1 MTNQQIGTLSKRLIW
16 LRTLAVSLFIMLA
29 VGFWHFQVVRH
40 TQFQEMAVNNHQRAR
55 SLLAPRGLV
64 FDRHE
69 HLLVDNRKSFTVSI
83 IREHST
89 DLEYTTSFLSQVTR
103 VDKQKIKAALDARK
117 DEPLFRPIAV
127 IEDATLQQVA
137 SVMARRLD
145 AELPDVVVEEI
156 PMRSYPQDSLGAH
169 IFGYVGEA
177 SNAQVKEGIARSG
190 AVIGQSGVEKT
201 YNDLLM
207 GKNGTR
213 HVVVNSVGRKIS
225 TIRETPPIE
234 GQRVQLTIDY
244 DLQEAAEASFKQAGL
259 RGSAVLLDP
268 RNGEILALAS
278 LPAYDPNTFAG
289 GIDRLTWNDLNSD
302 SFYPLRNR
310 AIQGRY
316 APGSTFKIVVATAAL
331 EEGLVTPD
339 HKVNCKGGATYY
351 GRYVQCYRGRG
362 HGLVDMRQALE
373 KSCNVYFYTLGDM
386 LGIDQINKW
395 ASQFGL
401 AGLTGIDL
409 PNEVASIV
417 PSTEWKYEQ
426 TGEKWYPGE
435 TISVSIGQ
443 GQVSVTPISL
453 AVMIATLANGEEQV
467 VPRLVKAVGTGDGKW
482 EPMSSPPV
490 VRNNVLFSP
499 ETLETLREG
508 LWLAVNDS
516 GTAIRAKVSGRDV
529 AGKTGTAQV
538 ISNEGRLAA
547 LGKTD
552 LDLRDHGWFVFF
564 APKDNPEIAGVIF
577 AEHAEQGSVG
587 APIAKHLVETYFAKK
602 EGIPLPQLEPS
613 TASEFSGVM

>member
-1 MTNQQIGTLSKRLIW
+1 MIDQQIGALSKRLSW
-16 LRTLAVSLFIMLA
+16 LRIFVVSLFIMLA
-29 VGFWHFQVVRH
+29 AGFWHFQVIKYP
-40 TQFQEMAVNNHQRAR
+40 QFQEMAVNNHQRAR

-83 IREHST
+83 IREHSA
-89 DLEYTTSFLSQVTR
+89 DLEYTISLLSQVTR
-103 VDKQKIKAALDARK
+103 VDKQKIRMAIDARQ

-127 IEDATLQQVA
+127 IEDATLRQVA

-145 AELPDVVVEEI
+145 SELPDVVVEEV
-156 PMRSYPQDSLGAH
+156 PVCSYPQDSLGAH
-169 IFGYVGEA
+169 IFGYIGEA
-177 SNAQVKEGIARSG
+177 SNVQVKEGIARSG
-190 AVIGQSGVEKT
+190 AIVGQAGVEKT

-213 HVVVNSVGRKIS
+213 HVVVNSVGREIS
-225 TIRETPPIE
+225 TIREIPPTE

-244 DLQEAAEASFKQAGL
+244 DLQKAAEASFKQANL

-268 RNGEILALAS
+268 RNGDVLALTS
-278 LPAYDPNTFAG
+278 LPAYDPNTFAA
-289 GIDRLTWNDLNSD
+289 GIDSLTWDDLNSD

-316 APGSTFKIVVATAAL
+316 APGSTFKIVVAAAAL

-339 HKVNCKGGATYY
+339 HKVDCKGGATFY

-362 HGLVDMRQALE
+362 HGVVDMRQALE

-386 LGIDQINKW
+386 LGIDQIHLW
-395 ASQFGL
+395 ASKFGL
-401 AGLTGIDL
+401 TGRTGIDL
-409 PNEVASIV
+409 PNEAASLV

-443 GQVSVTPISL
+443 GQVSVTPVSL
-453 AVMIATLANGEEQV
+453 AVMIATLANGKEQV
-467 VPRLVKAVGTGDGKW
+467 VPRLVKAVGVGDGKW
-482 EPMSSPPV
+482 EQMSSPV
-490 VRNNVLFSP
+490 VRDNVLFSP
-499 ETLETLREG
+499 ETLETLRDG
-508 LWLAVNDS
+508 LWMAVNES
-516 GTAIRAKVSGRDV
+516 GTAIQARVPGRDV
-529 AGKTGTAQV
+529 VGKTGTAQV
-538 ISNEGRLAA
+538 ISMEGRLAT

-577 AEHAEQGSVG
+577 AEHAEQGSIG
-587 APIAKHLVETYFAKK
+587 APIAKHLIETYFAKK
-602 EGIPLPQLEPS
+602 EGMPLPQLESS
-613 TASEFSGVM
+613 TASQFSGVR